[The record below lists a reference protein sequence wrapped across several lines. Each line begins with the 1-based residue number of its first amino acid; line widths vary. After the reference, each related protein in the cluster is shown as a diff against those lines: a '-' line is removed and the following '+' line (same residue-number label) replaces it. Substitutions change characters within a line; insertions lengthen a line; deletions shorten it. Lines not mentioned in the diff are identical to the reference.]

1 MNSVVSWVLRKQ
13 LNTFEM
19 IWMQELLK
27 FFAHFGVFSRKIA
40 SPGET
45 LTFRIEHYR
54 FETMTELIFL
64 ELHKSTK
71 RIKFFWMIKQSGVL
85 KRLQSEFS
93 TNSNL
98 KFHCFSSW
106 QNNFRNLMA
115 FVYNTLISYQIW
127 CFSCHH
133 THARTQCECVQTVLE
148 HVQLENNA
156 RNKIRKH
163 FNSGT
168 EKPER
173 KRLHENNFEL
183 LDLQIFNNFF
193 KLFIIWLSI
202 SKMTEFRWNS
212 FYVEIFSYY
221 IQTVSKEKAQSIQSE
236 MVDLQGTKG
245 IH

>member
-1 MNSVVSWVLRKQ
+1 
-13 LNTFEM
+13 
-19 IWMQELLK
+19 
-27 FFAHFGVFSRKIA
+27 
-40 SPGET
+40 
-45 LTFRIEHYR
+45 
-54 FETMTELIFL
+54 
-64 ELHKSTK
+64 
-71 RIKFFWMIKQSGVL
+71 MIKQSGVL
-85 KRLQSEFS
+85 RRLQSEFS
-93 TNSNL
+93 TNSNQ

-115 FVYNTLISYQIW
+115 FVYNTLISNQIW
-127 CFSCHH
+127 CFPCFH
-133 THARTQCECVQTVLE
+133 THARTQTVLE
-148 HVQLENNA
+148 DVQLENNA
-156 RNKIRKH
+156 KNKIRKH

-168 EKPER
+168 EKPEQ

-212 FYVEIFSYY
+212 FYVEIFSNY

-236 MVDLQGTKG
+236 MVDLQGTRG